1 MSQGRRLSMIEAGTN
16 VVVGYLLALATQLAV
31 FPAVGVSV
39 TLQDNLR
46 ISAAFVA
53 VSLARSYLLRRI
65 FNRVGT
71 AKHAGQDR

>member
-1 MSQGRRLSMIEAGTN
+1 MSQGRRLSLIEAGTN

-39 TLQDNLR
+39 TLLDNLR
-46 ISAAFVA
+46 ISTAFVA

-65 FNRVGT
+65 FNRLGT
-71 AKHAGQDR
+71 PQHAGEDR

>member
-1 MSQGRRLSMIEAGTN
+1 MSQGRRLSLIEAGTN

-53 VSLARSYLLRRI
+53 VSLARSYLLRRL

-71 AKHAGQDR
+71 AKHAGQGR